1 MCSSGGDAECGAVQL
16 LFPFAEQ
23 MEDAAWIRR
32 PAGGCFVYLNPAFAT
47 VTGVAREAAFADAEA
62 ARRRP
67 GRHGRAGAR
76 HRGKHRG
83 ADAGADCRRHRRGR
97 RCLRRTGGKSC
108 RAELRISNP
117 GRLPDGFPA
126 AAAGTGIGLVGA
138 LLPDVGSTLAWQQR
152 DGRAEAHLALA
163 PPLLCC
169 TAGVAT

>member
-1 MCSSGGDAECGAVQL
+1 MAELAHGIAASIEALTREPIAVVIDAAGGVCAELAESHAVPVALALTELAFNAVRHKAGDGGVRLALRVDAE
-16 LFPFAEQ
+16 
-23 MEDAAWIRR
+23 
-32 PAGGCFVYLNPAFAT
+32 
-47 VTGVAREAAFADAEA
+47 
-62 ARRRP
+62 
-67 GRHGRAGAR
+67 
-76 HRGKHRG
+76 
-83 ADAGADCRRHRRGR
+83 
-97 RCLRRTGGKSC
+97 C